1 MRAVFSATGGVGAC
15 CSPFKFGIGNCWL
28 ISSIKPLLFSG
39 PGIYALW
46 APRGCLF
53 FDPGGLPFF
62 LGIC

>member
-1 MRAVFSATGGVGAC
+1 MAMRVVFSATGGVGAC

-28 ISSIKPLLFSG
+28 LSG

-62 LGIC
+62 LGIY